1 MSLGGRIDWRSIFPN
16 EMVVWNAPWQSCICA
31 RGGGRLDLYS
41 KFVGEYIFVLV
52 AFLYI

>member
-1 MSLGGRIDWRSIFPN
+1 MRWLYGMHLGNRAF
-16 EMVVWNAPWQSCICA
+16 VQ
-31 RGGGRLDLYS
+31 GGGRLDLYS